1 MVSGSIISPIVEIS
15 ERRKIQPTNYNKMM
29 ILKLRRSQRTI
40 EVSLIFAWNYVQYRP
55 FILCCLYVGFLGL
68 PKNNRSYIYF
78 WQKKGLNILNLS
90 TMYFSSVKSSI
101 DAALAEYIAS
111 KNLSLNMQDTFVGN
125 NFEKNTDTRGV
136 VDYDQN
142 QIAFIGYLHMNV
154 HRTIK
159 KFSSR
164 I

>member
-1 MVSGSIISPIVEIS
+1 
-15 ERRKIQPTNYNKMM
+15 
-29 ILKLRRSQRTI
+29 
-40 EVSLIFAWNYVQYRP
+40 
-55 FILCCLYVGFLGL
+55 
-68 PKNNRSYIYF
+68 
-78 WQKKGLNILNLS
+78 
-90 TMYFSSVKSSI
+90 MYFSSVKSSI